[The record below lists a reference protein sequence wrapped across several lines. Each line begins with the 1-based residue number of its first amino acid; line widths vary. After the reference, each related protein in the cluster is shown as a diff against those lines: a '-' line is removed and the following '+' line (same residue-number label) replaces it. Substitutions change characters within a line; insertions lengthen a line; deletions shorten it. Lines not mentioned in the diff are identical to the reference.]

1 MQLFTEDEIKQFDLK
16 TTKHHLDRL
25 LKEKI
30 VNLPLIENTELLAQ
44 ADAIANQICYL
55 EDHHRYCQM
64 LAALQTANQSR
75 WSES

>member
-1 MQLFTEDEIKQFDLK
+1 MRLFTEDEIKQFDLK

-30 VNLPLIENTELLAQ
+30 VCTPLIDNKHLLAQ
-44 ADAIANQICYL
+44 ADVIANQICYL

-64 LAALQTANQSR
+64 LAALQTANQTR